1 MSERISL
8 DMVQNVVNSLSKYQ
22 FKGMLLEVACFNALV
37 DIGVRPIP
45 LHNPFDDDYKRDQHL
60 SIDLLFRHN
69 GLTYG
74 VECKNI
80 NRRWEW
86 SKEFVKKQL
95 LDRFDYVNNVVPINV
110 KCLVCSYPPRNVP
123 LDFQILTLH
132 SEVHLGNFES
142 LTNSLSTMWTKLL
155 DTINVEPNKPK
166 LNSISLNNLYNT
178 TNTIH
183 GHRQLEGYIIHRNY
197 RQRIKN
203 DYRILK
209 RADDRLRTKFEI
221 KGWCEIE

>member
-8 DMVQNVVNSLSKYQ
+8 DMVQNVVNNLSKYQ

-60 SIDLLFRHN
+60 SIDLLFRNN

-95 LDRFDYVNNVVPINV
+95 LDRFDYVNKVVPINL
-110 KCLVCSYPPRNVP
+110 KCLVCSYPPGNVP

-142 LTNSLSTMWTKLL
+142 LTNSLSAMWTKLL
-155 DTINVEPNKPK
+155 DTIQVEPNTPK
-166 LNSISLNNLYNT
+166 SNPKHQNNLNT
-178 TNTIH
+178 VIDTIH
-183 GHRQLEGYIIHRNY
+183 GHGQLEGYIIYRNY
-197 RQRIKN
+197 RRRIKN

-209 RADDRLRTKFEI
+209 RVDDKLRTRFEI
-221 KGWCEIE
+221 KGWMD